1 MTMLKFKFLL
11 WMMPKLLQRA
21 INTKPACARYVAGKN
36 LEFQIQTL
44 DKVGRYFRIQ
54 DGTVKSF
61 AGLTPMPKFTLTF
74 RNADRGFKILS
85 AKDGK
90 RPSWPPCTTRTWS
103 SAATLS
109 RCCGFRD
116 SRTTCNPASRQSSEG
131 SDLVKALLIR
141 IDHGVYA

>member
-1 MTMLKFKFLL
+1 MLKFKVLL

-21 INTKPACARYVAGKN
+21 INTKPDCARYVAGKD

-61 AGLTPMPKFTLTF
+61 AGLSPTPKFTLTF
-74 RNADRGFKILS
+74 KNADRGFKILS

-90 RPSWPPCTTRTWS
+90 GAFL
-103 SAATLS
+103 AALH
-109 RCCGFRD
+109 D
-116 SRTTCNPASRQSSEG
+116 E
-131 SDLVKALLIR
+131 DLVISGDFVEVLWFQGFT
-141 IDHGVYA
+141 DHLQPGT